1 MKRVGLIILAFG
13 LLISLFSGFNYVTQ
27 EKILE
32 VGDLEITA
40 EKTNRASWSPMIG
53 IGVMAVGGIVFALGG
68 KEK

>member
-1 MKRVGLIILAFG
+1 MKKAGLIILAFG

-27 EKILE
+27 EKVLE
-32 VGDLEITA
+32 VGDLAITS

-53 IGVMAVGGIVFALGG
+53 IGVMAVGGIIFVLGG